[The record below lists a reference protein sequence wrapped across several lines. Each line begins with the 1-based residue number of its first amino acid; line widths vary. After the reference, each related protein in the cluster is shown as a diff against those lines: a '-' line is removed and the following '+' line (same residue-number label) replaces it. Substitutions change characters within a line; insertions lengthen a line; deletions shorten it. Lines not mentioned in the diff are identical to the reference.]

1 MRRHRSRLSFAEVL
15 CSVSVGGGSLSLL
28 NSSRRVSLSA
38 VAASNDKI
46 DISNEGTNDMK
57 SIRNISV
64 TITRVVGPDIRR
76 AVIRHCQIPGGAL
89 QSWQLQKTFNRCPK
103 RTKLNSPFRNSDR
116 CGHAPVCMLLLVAS
130 YEQISDVDAAGMQK
144 EEGRAPA
151 MRSGARTVSVPKD
164 FAGFREFLAV
174 ARPMKSWRAMLA
186 LRQWVDRKAAG
197 GGALLPSLRSERESS
212 SAIHCGYLST
222 PEDLE

>member
-57 SIRNISV
+57 RSSGVSSLRLI
-64 TITRVVGPDIRR
+64 
-76 AVIRHCQIPGGAL
+76 
-89 QSWQLQKTFNRCPK
+89 
-103 RTKLNSPFRNSDR
+103 
-116 CGHAPVCMLLLVAS
+116 LLVS
-130 YEQISDVDAAGMQK
+130 GISRSRSLESLGQTYDEQYFVISDVDAAGMQK